1 MLTRVGV
8 PVDVEAESS
17 APDPEPAT
25 LICFSHLRWNFVFQ
39 RPQHLMSRF
48 AREMNVIYWEEPVDI
63 APDDTA
69 YLQVREAQDAANVRV
84 AVPHLPQGMPD
95 DAREAA
101 LKRLLDAHLASV
113 HGPLIAWY
121 YTPMMLPFSK
131 HVTPDVTV
139 YDAMDELS
147 KFKFA
152 PEHLLSYE
160 QELIDRA
167 DVVFTG
173 GSSIYEAQKDR
184 HANVHC
190 FPSSVDRA
198 HFCKARARQFDPA
211 DQEDLPKPR
220 LGFYGV
226 IDERFDTELLAKAA
240 EMRPDWSFV
249 MVGPVV
255 KISEED
261 LPKRHNIHYLGAKT
275 YGELPSYLSGWDVA
289 LMPFAM
295 NESTQFISPTKT
307 PEYLAGGRPVVST
320 PIVDVVRHYGEL
332 EAVKVAATPAEFITA
347 CDAALTLSRTKG
359 GDWLSAVD
367 VALSALSWDETFD
380 RMNQEIA
387 AVIQARGRA
396 RLDRAPQVVAAP
408 AIRPTSHSKPFDYL
422 IVGAGFAGSVLAER
436 LSSQLGKRVLLVDR
450 RPHIGGNAYDEK
462 DAAGVLMHKYGPHIF
477 HTNSDEVAGY
487 LSQFTRW
494 RPYEHRVLASVKGG
508 LLVPMP
514 INRTTLNTLYGLDL
528 KTEAEAEAYLA

>member
-8 PVDVEAESS
+8 PVASEAEHS
-17 APDPEPAT
+17 APQPEPIT

-48 AREMNVIYWEEPVDI
+48 ARDMSVIFWEEPVAI
-63 APDDTA
+63 GSRETA
-69 YLQVREAQDAANVRV
+69 YLQVREAPNAPNVRIV
-84 AVPHLPQGMPD
+84 VPHLPEGMPE

-101 LKRLLDAHLASV
+101 LGRLLDAHIAAV
-113 HGPLIAWY
+113 RGPLIAWY

-131 HVTPDVTV
+131 HITPDVTV

-173 GSSIYEAQKDR
+173 GSSLYEAKKHR
-184 HANVHC
+184 HDSVHC

-198 HFCKARARQFDPA
+198 HFFKARAELFDPA
-211 DQEDLPKPR
+211 DQEELPRPR

-226 IDERFDTELLAKAA
+226 IDERFDIELLDRIA
-240 EMRPDWSFV
+240 EMRPNWSFV

-261 LPKRHNIHYLGAKT
+261 LPKRPNIHYLGPKT
-275 YGELPSYLSGWDVA
+275 YEQLPYYLSGWDVA

-307 PEYLAGGRPVVST
+307 PEYLAGGKPVVST
-320 PIVDVVRHYGEL
+320 PIKDVVRHYGQLEGVKIAATAEEFVEACEVALEL
-332 EAVKVAATPAEFITA
+332 SRSPEGGWLAEADLLLSSSSWDTTQGRMAGLIHDLLGTRTGASSAILVAA
-347 CDAALTLSRTKG
+347 D
-359 GDWLSAVD
+359 
-367 VALSALSWDETFD
+367 
-380 RMNQEIA
+380 
-387 AVIQARGRA
+387 
-396 RLDRAPQVVAAP
+396 
-408 AIRPTSHSKPFDYL
+408 
-422 IVGAGFAGSVLAER
+422 
-436 LSSQLGKRVLLVDR
+436 
-450 RPHIGGNAYDEK
+450 
-462 DAAGVLMHKYGPHIF
+462 
-477 HTNSDEVAGY
+477 
-487 LSQFTRW
+487 
-494 RPYEHRVLASVKGG
+494 
-508 LLVPMP
+508 
-514 INRTTLNTLYGLDL
+514 
-528 KTEAEAEAYLA
+528 